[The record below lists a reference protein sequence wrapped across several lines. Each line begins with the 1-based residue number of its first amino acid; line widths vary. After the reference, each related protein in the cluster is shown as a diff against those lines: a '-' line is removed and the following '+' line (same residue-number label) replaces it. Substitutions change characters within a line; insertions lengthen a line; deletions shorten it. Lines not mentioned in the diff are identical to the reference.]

1 MTKESIVRLNKDWED
16 FKSLCGRVVC
26 EKNKVKYATVS
37 EVVIHGSHVRAWHG
51 LRSTVISFD
60 ESRQCGTRK
69 IPSLGLNC
77 FGRIIT
83 PMETDTKCQDHRQT
97 FDLCNGDT

>member
-60 ESRQCGTRK
+60 EITAMWDKENPKSGAELFWENYYTHGNGYK
-69 IPSLGLNC
+69 MPGPPSN
-77 FGRIIT
+77 FRF
-83 PMETDTKCQDHRQT
+83 M
-97 FDLCNGDT
+97 